1 MRGALQPRRCRGIP
15 SLLLPHRGA
24 TPHLYG
30 TGTAGAVTFFISFF
44 ACCIYLFIAVFIF
57 QWDGTA
63 VLGSSSASMEIP
75 RAAAPE
81 PLLSD
86 LAACTQLQIFNLQ

>member
-15 SLLLPHRGA
+15 GLLLPHRGA

-30 TGTAGAVTFFISFF
+30 TGTAGAGTLCMSLF
-44 ACCIYLFIAVFIF
+44 ACCIYLFIAVFIC

-75 RAAAPE
+75 RAAAPKL
-81 PLLSD
+81 LLSD
-86 LAACTQLQIFNLQ
+86 LAACTQLQIFNPQ